1 MFIGICLAAAAAVAS
16 NANATVIF
24 KSGDD
29 GYHTYRIPSMLHM
42 GSGTLLCFC
51 EGRKQRAD
59 HGWNDIVLK
68 RSVDGGSTWGQCPT
82 PHPPPT
88 HFAICE
94 LER

>member
-29 GYHTYRIPSMLHM
+29 GYHTYRIPSMLRM

-82 PHPPPT
+82 PPSSSHP
-88 HFAICE
+88 FYY
-94 LER
+94 L